1 MRSQPTKQAG
11 GVALPAGKSSGARH
25 LPSWKVALHRGSAPR
40 QPSARA
46 PWRALMPL
54 AAFDPAWLGLLGLL
68 GLLPL
73 VLRRKQRG

>member
-1 MRSQPTKQAG
+1 
-11 GVALPAGKSSGARH
+11 
-25 LPSWKVALHRGSAPR
+25 
-40 QPSARA
+40 
-46 PWRALMPL
+46 MPL